1 MLWILPVTTST
12 FARRLTV
19 VDDVRTW
26 TVPGRVNLIGGHLDY
41 NGGPVLPMAIDKHLT
56 VKARL
61 RDDGLVNVWSGL
73 GSKVQFSTD
82 IAVGDS
88 AGWAGTVAGAVW
100 VLGASGHTIPGAD
113 LVIESDIPV
122 GAGLSSSAAAACG
135 TVLALADLI
144 GIDLPRTE
152 VASLARR
159 AETDFLGAPVGIM
172 DQLAVLHDGA
182 NLIDTR
188 SLEMTPV
195 PISWDGLSLVVINTG
210 VTHSVAAGEYAAR
223 HAECR
228 SAAKQLELEH
238 LSDAGL
244 DSIYKFSDDD
254 VLKKRVR
261 HVVTETTRVRGAVRA
276 ITAGDWNQFG
286 TILNSSHESLRDDF
300 QVSCGELDVAV
311 EAALEGGALGARM
324 TGAGFGGSV
333 IALAPTDQLL
343 GLREKVVTAFAGR
356 DWQSPT
362 LFTTKPAA
370 GATLEQ

>member
-1 MLWILPVTTST
+1 MLWILPATTSA
-12 FARRLTV
+12 FARRLTL
-19 VDDVRTW
+19 VDDVRQW
-26 TVPGRVNLIGGHLDY
+26 TVPGRINLIGEHLDY

-56 VKARL
+56 LKARR
-61 RDDGLVNVWSGL
+61 RDDGVINVWSSL
-73 GSKVQFSTD
+73 GPKVQFSTD
-82 IAVGDS
+82 VAVGD
-88 AGWAGTVAGAVW
+88 AVDWAGTVAGAVW
-100 VLGASGHTIPGAD
+100 ALGAAGHSVPGAD

-122 GAGLSSSAAAACG
+122 GAGLSSSAATACG
-135 TVLALADLI
+135 TILALADLG
-144 GIDLPRTE
+144 GIDLDRTE
-152 VASLARR
+152 VAALARR
-159 AETDFLGAPVGIM
+159 AENDFLGAPVGVM

-188 SLEMTPV
+188 SLEITPV
-195 PISWDGLSLVVINTG
+195 PTPWEGLSLVVINTG
-210 VTHSVAAGEYAAR
+210 VAHSVAAGEYADR

-228 SAAKQLELEH
+228 AAAEQLGLDH

-276 ITAGDWNQFG
+276 LKAGDWNQFG
-286 TILNSSHESLRDDF
+286 NVLKSSHESLRDDF

-324 TGAGFGGSV
+324 TGAGFGGSA
-333 IALAPTDQLL
+333 IALAPTDRLL
-343 GLREKVVTAFAGR
+343 GLREKVVSAFAAH

-362 LFTTKPAA
+362 LFTTKPVA